1 MGYGCGMGHTNQI
14 LSNRPVGGSPFA
26 DLIKNNMVGIGQN
39 HVGAKEMF
47 ETMNRPGTGRGLFN
61 SDLLKGILRTVR

>member
-1 MGYGCGMGHTNQI
+1 MGYGCGCGHTNQI

-26 DLIKNNMVGIGQN
+26 DLIKNNMIGAGQN

-47 ETMNRPGTGRGLFN
+47 ESMNRPGTGRWLFN